1 LIGLSSFF
9 LSLAI
14 AGLRMESM
22 LEELLASRLKMPDIE
37 TVVAK
42 QRQIVLLL
50 LIELVLSII

>member
-1 LIGLSSFF
+1 
-9 LSLAI
+9 
-14 AGLRMESM
+14 
-22 LEELLASRLKMPDIE
+22 MPDIE